1 VFTGIVERVA
11 RITAIAP
18 VAGRLELE
26 IETGRELAAEVR
38 IGDSIALSGCC
49 LTVVAIRGDR
59 LAFQAVPE
67 TLRLTSLGAR
77 KVGDPINLERS
88 MRADSRLD
96 GHIVQGHVDGVGTV
110 RALHPDGDDWL
121 LRIDCPP
128 ELAAQLVP
136 KGSVAVEGTS
146 LTVVEPDG
154 RGFSVA
160 LIPHT
165 RAVTTL
171 GKLEPGSVVNLELDV
186 LGKYVFQYLQRTGIG
201 RGQS

>member
-1 VFTGIVERVA
+1 MFTGIVERVA
-11 RITAIAP
+11 RITAIEP
-18 VAGRLELE
+18 VGGRLELE
-26 IETGRELAAEVR
+26 VEVGSDLAGAVR

-110 RALHPDGDDWL
+110 CAVRPDGDDCL
-121 LRIDCPP
+121 LRIDCPAD
-128 ELAAQLVP
+128 LAIQLVP

-146 LTVVEPDG
+146 LTVVEPDP

-186 LGKYVFQYLQRTGIG
+186 LGKYVFQYLQRRHG
-201 RGQS
+201 